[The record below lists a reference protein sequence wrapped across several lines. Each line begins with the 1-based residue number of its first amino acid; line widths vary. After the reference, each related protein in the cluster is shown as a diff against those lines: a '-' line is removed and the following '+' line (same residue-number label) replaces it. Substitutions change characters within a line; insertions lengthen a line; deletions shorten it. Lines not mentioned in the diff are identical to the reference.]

1 LETKTLNK
9 RDKKEKF
16 VMRLTILLDVGGII
30 TDKRQRTEQW
40 HFLIGDYF
48 APLFGRTAQEWNTA
62 HQIVTERLLEQGEAI
77 QQATPDFIAFHHT
90 CKRSWLSGMYELLGL
105 PIPAEEECIALADQ
119 AIASISSRI
128 QAALPGAV
136 EAIQTLHSQGFLLHT
151 ASGTHSVEIAG
162 YLEAVGVRTCF
173 GRCYGADLINTFKQG
188 PEYFER
194 LFANLGLRPA
204 EALVVD
210 DGSDVL
216 GWAAQVGA
224 RTVLVGPASHSE
236 KATTACI
243 GSLVELPAWLQQQA
257 LC

>member
-1 LETKTLNK
+1 
-9 RDKKEKF
+9 
-16 VMRLTILLDVGGII
+16 MRLTILLDVGGII
-30 TDKRQRTEQW
+30 MDKRQRTEQW
-40 HFLIGDYF
+40 HSLTGDYF

-62 HQIVTERLLEQGEAI
+62 HQIVTERLLEQEEVI
-77 QQATPDFIAFHHT
+77 QQATPDFITFHHAYN
-90 CKRSWLSGMYELLGL
+90 RSWLSGMCKLLGL

-136 EAIQTLHSQGFLLHT
+136 EAIQTLHCQGFLLHT
-151 ASGTHSVEIAG
+151 ASGAHSFEIAG
-162 YLEAVGVRTCF
+162 YLEAVGVRACF
-173 GRCYGADLINTFKQG
+173 GRYYGADLINTFKQG

-194 LFANLGLRPA
+194 LFANLDLRPA

-210 DGSDVL
+210 DEPDAL

-224 RTVLVGPASHSE
+224 RTVLVSPVSHSE
-236 KATTACI
+236 KVTTACI
-243 GSLVELPAWLQQQA
+243 GSLADLPAWLQQQA